1 MRMEHHVERLRSGLA
16 PDDLIDPARL
26 TRLSRSALKEAFRAV
41 GAVQRGVATE
51 LGLSWRS

>member
-51 LGLSWRS
+51 LGLSWRG